1 LVNRLTDNS
10 FNRILFI
17 RQKNEETIKQLNKQ
31 RLNNKMKRYLI
42 LLLFTFQGLMAQV
55 QFEARVS
62 KNTLGINERLR
73 IDFIMNVDGDNF
85 DQPAFDGFRIVAGPS
100 QQISQSWVNG
110 RSSFQKIYSYILQPA
125 QKGTLTIKQSSIE
138 FNGQIYKT
146 SPIKIVVTNAVA
158 QERDPSDRPQGAGS
172 ETLNL
177 VAEISKTNPY
187 LNEPITVV
195 YKLYFNNINVTGFKE
210 LGKPKYNDFWNQNI
224 EIKQLAIEE
233 GSYKGQKC
241 YFVVLK
247 KTILYPQKS
256 GNLTIEPLS
265 LDIGVQLPTNRTNM
279 FGQMQLIDDN
289 KIVSAGAKTIH
300 VRPLPEATKPEGF
313 TGAVGKFD
321 FKVTPS
327 KTTLKNGESLDLFV
341 TATGSGNMK
350 LFTLPKPV
358 VPNALEMYDPV
369 HDEKVTTSLSGMS
382 GKISDKYTI
391 IPQYKGKYV
400 IKPMQFSYFDLNSG
414 SYKTITSQEITVDVL
429 DGPMQAEADAT
440 ANASKNVI
448 SKTEQFKYIKPK
460 TTLVSMAK
468 NDFYGSNLY
477 YSLLLAPF
485 IILPIIVLAKKKKE
499 AIDSDVTGNRIRM
512 NNKLAKKYL
521 SEAKKQ
527 LNNKEPFYIA
537 LEKAMHN
544 FLKAKL
550 HIETS
555 EMSKDNIREL
565 LLSRN
570 ANPETVQSFI
580 HLTENCEFARYA
592 PASSASI
599 QQDYDKAVLIISEL
613 EKQIV

>member
-1 LVNRLTDNS
+1 
-10 FNRILFI
+10 
-17 RQKNEETIKQLNKQ
+17 
-31 RLNNKMKRYLI
+31 MKRYLI

-62 KNTLGINERLR
+62 KNTLGVNERLR

-85 DQPAFDGFRIVAGPS
+85 DQPSFDGFKIVAGPS

-110 RSSFQKIYSYILQPA
+110 RSSFQKIYSYILQPN
-125 QKGTLTIKQSSIE
+125 QKGTVNIKQAAIE
-138 FNGQIYKT
+138 YNGQTYKT

-158 QERDPSDRPQGAGS
+158 QERDPNDRPQGS
-172 ETLNL
+172 PNEMLNL
-177 VAEISKTNPY
+177 VAEISKTSPY

-210 LGKPKYNDFWNQNI
+210 LAKPKYNDFWNQNI
-224 EIKQLAIEE
+224 DIKQLSVEQ
-233 GSYKGQKC
+233 GSYQGERC

-247 KTILYPQKS
+247 KTILYPQKA
-256 GNLTIEPLS
+256 GRLTIEPLS
-265 LDIGVQLPTNRTNM
+265 LDIGVQLPTNRRDM
-279 FGQMQLIDDN
+279 FGQMIITDDN
-289 KIVSAGAKTIH
+289 KVVSAGAKTIN
-300 VRPLPEATKPEGF
+300 VRPLPESGKPEGF
-313 TGAVGKFD
+313 GGAVGNFD
-321 FKVTPS
+321 FTVTPS

-341 TATGSGNMK
+341 TASGNGNMK

-382 GKISDKYTI
+382 GKITDKYTI
-391 IPQYKGKYV
+391 IPQYKGKYA

-414 SYKTITSQEITVDVL
+414 SYKTITSKEIMIDVL
-429 DGPMQAEADAT
+429 DGPMQAEANT
-440 ANASKNVI
+440 SANAAKNVI

-460 TTLVSMAK
+460 TTLVAIAR
-468 NDFYGSNLY
+468 NDFYGSDLY
-477 YSLLLAPF
+477 YTLLFMPF
-485 IILPIIVLAKKKKE
+485 VILPIIVLAKKRKE
-499 AIDSDVTGNRIRM
+499 TIDGDVTGNRIRM

-521 SEAKKQ
+521 SQAKKQ
-527 LNNKEPFYIA
+527 LNNKEAFYIA

-580 HLTENCEFARYA
+580 NLTENCEFARYA

>member
-1 LVNRLTDNS
+1 
-10 FNRILFI
+10 
-17 RQKNEETIKQLNKQ
+17 
-31 RLNNKMKRYLI
+31 MKRYLI

-55 QFEARVS
+55 QFEAKVS
-62 KNTLGINERLR
+62 KNTLGLNERIR
-73 IDFIMNVDGDNF
+73 IDFMMNVDGDNF
-85 DQPAFDGFRIVAGPS
+85 ERPNFDGFRIVAGPS
-100 QQISQSWVNG
+100 QQVSQSWING
-110 RSSFQKIYSYILQPA
+110 RSSFQKIYSFILQPI
-125 QKGTLTIKQSSIE
+125 QKGTATIKQATIE

-146 SPIKIVVTNAVA
+146 APIKIVVTNAVA
-158 QERDPSDRPQGAGS
+158 EERDPNDRPQGSGS

-195 YKLYFNNINVTGFKE
+195 YKLYFNNIGVTGFKE
-210 LGKPKYNDFWNQNI
+210 LAKPKYNDFWNQNI
-224 EIKQLAIEE
+224 DIKQLKIEE
-233 GSYKGQKC
+233 GTYQGQRC
-241 YFVVLK
+241 YYVVLK

-256 GNLTIEPLS
+256 GRLTIEPLS
-265 LDIGVQLPTNRTNM
+265 LDIGVQLPTNRRDM
-279 FGQMQLIDDN
+279 FGQMILSDDN
-289 KIVSAGAKTIH
+289 KIVSAGAKTIN

-313 TGAVGKFD
+313 GGAVGNFN
-321 FKVTPS
+321 FTVTPS
-327 KTTLKNGESLDLFV
+327 RTTLKSGESLDLFV
-341 TATGSGNMK
+341 SAAGAGNMK

-391 IPQYKGKYV
+391 IPQYKGKYA

-414 SYKTITSQEITVDVL
+414 SYKTITSPEIMIDVL
-429 DGPMQAEADAT
+429 DGPMQAEANAT
-440 ANASKNVI
+440 ASASKNVI
-448 SKTEQFKYIKPK
+448 SKTEQFKFIKPK
-460 TTLVSMAK
+460 TTLVSIAK
-468 NDFYGSNLY
+468 DDFYGSNLY
-477 YSLLLAPF
+477 YTLLFLPF
-485 IILPIIVLAKKKKE
+485 VILPIIILAKKKKE
-499 AIDSDVTGNRIRM
+499 AIDSDVTGNRIKM

-580 HLTENCEFARYA
+580 ALTENCEFARYA